1 MGQEDPPMQ
10 ITLSPSETEALG
22 RTAALERRAAT
33 WRRYRAIQL
42 LAQGQTP
49 KQVAAALGCCLA
61 SVYNW
66 GTAWQRA
73 GRPNL
78 RDQARAGRPR
88 RLEPADEHQLETLL
102 ASDPQAHGLLATGW
116 TVPLL
121 QTQFAQAGV
130 VVSEHTLRRAL
141 HRLGWRWK
149 RPRHQLGRPDP
160 DDASKKGRWW
170 HR

>member
-1 MGQEDPPMQ
+1 ME
-10 ITLSPSETEALG
+10 ITLTASEAEALG
-22 RTAALERRAAT
+22 RTTAHERRAAT

-42 LAQGQTP
+42 LAQGQP
-49 KQVAAALGCCLA
+49 PPQVAAALGCCLS

-66 GTAWQRA
+66 ATRWRQQAQ
-73 GRPNL
+73 PDL
-78 RDQARAGRPR
+78 RDHARAGRPR
-88 RLEPADEHQLETLL
+88 RLEPVDEQQIETLL
-102 ASDPQAHGLLATGW
+102 ASDPQAQGLLATGW

-121 QTQFAQAGV
+121 QAQLARGGV

-149 RPRHQLGRPDP
+149 RPRYQLGRPDP
-160 DDASKKGRWW
+160 DYAHKKGQWW

>member
-1 MGQEDPPMQ
+1 MQ
-10 ITLSPSETEALG
+10 ITLTPSETEALG
-22 RTAALERRAAT
+22 RTAAQERRATT

-49 KQVAAALGCCLA
+49 QQVATALGCCLA

-66 GTAWQRA
+66 ATAWQRK
-73 GRPNL
+73 GRTTL
-78 RDQARAGRPR
+78 RDQPRAGRPP
-88 RLEPADEHQLETLL
+88 RLDTDGEQQLEALL

-121 QTQFAQAGV
+121 QTQLAQAGIV
-130 VVSEHTLRRAL
+130 ISEHTLRRAL

-149 RPRHQLGRPDP
+149 RPRYQLGRPDP
-160 DDASKKGRWW
+160 DYAQKKGQWW

>member
-1 MGQEDPPMQ
+1 MQ
-10 ITLSPSETEALG
+10 ITLTALESEALG
-22 RTAALERRAAT
+22 RTAAQERRAAT
-33 WRRYRAIQL
+33 WRRYRAMQL
-42 LAQGQTP
+42 LAQGRTP
-49 KQVAAALGCCLA
+49 PQVAAALGCCLA

-66 GTAWQRA
+66 ATAWQRA
-73 GRPNL
+73 GRTHL

-88 RLEPADEHQLETLL
+88 RLEPADEHRLEALL

-121 QTQFAQAGV
+121 QTQLAPAGSA
-130 VVSEHTLRRAL
+130 VSEHTLRRAL
-141 HRLGWRWK
+141 HRRGWRWK

-160 DDASKKGRWW
+160 DDAQKQARWW